1 MINLNYLC
9 FWLILWV
16 IMKKYLL
23 NQLLVLPLLFISFV
37 ACSKSGSLV
46 SSSGKNFTSDQVL
59 KQIILHK
66 GVDLSLN
73 DGKSVEQH
81 KYEQEHSGELL

>member
-1 MINLNYLC
+1 M
-9 FWLILWV
+9 
-16 IMKKYLL
+16 
-23 NQLLVLPLLFISFV
+23 LLFISFV
-37 ACSKSGSLV
+37 TCSKSGSLV
-46 SSSGKNFTSDQVL
+46 SSSGKNFNNQNLTSDQVL

-81 KYEQEHSGELL
+81 KYEQEHSGEFL